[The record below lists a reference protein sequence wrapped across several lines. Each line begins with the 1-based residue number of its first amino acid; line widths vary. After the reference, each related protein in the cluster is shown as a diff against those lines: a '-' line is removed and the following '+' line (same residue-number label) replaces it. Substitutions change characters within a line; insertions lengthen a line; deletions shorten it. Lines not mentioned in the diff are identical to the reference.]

1 MKKLGVKVLF
11 VIGLLIFLFPFV
23 MRAISY
29 FNQTTAIYNY
39 KSETENLS
47 DDELNEQKN
56 HYNNYNEELADE
68 NPIVVMG
75 EDDFNIDE
83 TQSSYDFLNSD
94 DAIGT
99 LIIPSINV
107 NLPIFDGVTNLNL
120 QKGIAHLDNTSYP
133 TGEKSTHCVLAGH
146 SGLSRAKILDDLD
159 KVKIGDYFQIDYL
172 NTTHNY
178 IVVDIQVVLPEET
191 DSLRIKQGDTLVT
204 LVTCT
209 PKNINSHRLLV
220 TGRLTGE
227 IPQEEQIS
235 TLEYIIQFI
244 KLNYIYVILLII
256 FVICLMVFIKERKK
270 EKKVKN
276 KDNETKE
283 NEKEKNENIKNEKN
297 GNNLNKE

>member
-1 MKKLGVKVLF
+1 MKKIGVKILF

-23 MRAISY
+23 MRTISY

-39 KSETENLS
+39 KSTTKNLS
-47 DDELNEQKN
+47 EEELNEQKN
-56 HYNNYNEELADE
+56 HYNKYNEELADE
-68 NPIVVMG
+68 NPIVEMG
-75 EDDFNIDE
+75 ENDFNVDE
-83 TQSSYDFLNSD
+83 TQSTYDFLNSD
-94 DAIGT
+94 DAIGS

-159 KVKIGDYFQIDYL
+159 KVQIGDYFQIDYL

-178 IVVDIQVVLPEET
+178 VVVDIQIVLPEET
-191 DSLRIKQGDTLVT
+191 ESLRIKQDDTLVT

-220 TGRLTGE
+220 TGRLTDI
-227 IPQEEQIS
+227 IPQEETLS
-235 TLEYIIQFI
+235 TWDYIVQFI
-244 KLNYIYVILLII
+244 KLNYIYIILFII
-256 FVICLMVFIKERKK
+256 FVICLIIFLKERKK
-270 EKKVKN
+270 GKKVKDN
-276 KDNETKE
+276 KIQE
-283 NEKEKNENIKNEKN
+283 NEKNEDINSKENNI
-297 GNNLNKE
+297 NKE

>member
-1 MKKLGVKVLF
+1 MKKIGVKILF

-23 MRAISY
+23 MRMISY

-39 KSETENLS
+39 KSTTENLS
-47 DDELNEQKN
+47 EDELNEQKN
-56 HYNNYNEELADE
+56 HYNKYNEELADE
-68 NPIVVMG
+68 NPIVEMG
-75 EDDFNIDE
+75 EDDFNVDE
-83 TQSSYDFLNSD
+83 TQSTYDFLNSD
-94 DAIGT
+94 DAIGS

-159 KVKIGDYFQIDYL
+159 KVQIGDYFQIDYL

-178 IVVDIQVVLPEET
+178 VVVDIQIVLPEET
-191 DSLRIKQGDTLVT
+191 ESLRIKQDDTLVT

-220 TGRLTGE
+220 TGRLTDM
-227 IPQEEQIS
+227 IPQEETLS
-235 TLEYIIQFI
+235 TLDYIVQFI
-244 KLNYIYVILLII
+244 KLNYIYIILFIIFIICLII
-256 FVICLMVFIKERKK
+256 FLKERKK
-270 EKKVKN
+270 DKKVKN
-276 KDNETKE
+276 KDNKIKE
-283 NEKEKNENIKNEKN
+283 NENIENINNKEKENNI
-297 GNNLNKE
+297 NKE

>member
-1 MKKLGVKVLF
+1 MKKIGVKILF

-23 MRAISY
+23 MRTISY

-39 KSETENLS
+39 KSTTESLS
-47 DDELNEQKN
+47 EDELNEQKN
-56 HYNNYNEELADE
+56 HYNKYNEELADE
-68 NPIVVMG
+68 NPIVEMG
-75 EDDFNIDE
+75 EDDFNVDE
-83 TQSSYDFLNSD
+83 TQSTYDFLNSD
-94 DAIGT
+94 DAIGS

-159 KVKIGDYFQIDYL
+159 EVQIGDYFQIDYL

-178 IVVDIQVVLPEET
+178 IVIDIQVVLPEET
-191 DSLRIKQGDTLVT
+191 DTLRIKQDDTLVT

-220 TGRLTGE
+220 TGRLTDT
-227 IPQEEQIS
+227 IPQEQTLS
-235 TLEYIIQFI
+235 TWDYIVQFI
-244 KLNYIYVILLII
+244 KLNYIYIILFII
-256 FVICLMVFIKERKK
+256 FVICLIIFLKERKK
-270 EKKVKN
+270 DKKVKN
-276 KDNETKE
+276 KDNKIKE
-283 NEKEKNENIKNEKN
+283 NENIENVNNKEKENNI
-297 GNNLNKE
+297 NKE

>member
-1 MKKLGVKVLF
+1 MKKIGVKILF

-23 MRAISY
+23 MRTISY

-39 KSETENLS
+39 KSTTESLS
-47 DDELNEQKN
+47 EDELNEQKN
-56 HYNNYNEELADE
+56 HYNKYNEELADE
-68 NPIVVMG
+68 NPIVEMG
-75 EDDFNIDE
+75 EDDFNVDE
-83 TQSSYDFLNSD
+83 TQSTYDFLNSD
-94 DAIGT
+94 DAIGS

-159 KVKIGDYFQIDYL
+159 KVQIGDYFQIDYL

-178 IVVDIQVVLPEET
+178 VVVDIQIVLPEET
-191 DSLRIKQGDTLVT
+191 ESLRIKQDDTLVT

-220 TGRLTGE
+220 TGRLTDM
-227 IPQEEQIS
+227 IPQEETLS
-235 TLEYIIQFI
+235 TLDYIVQFI
-244 KLNYIYVILLII
+244 KLNYIYIILFIIFIICLII
-256 FVICLMVFIKERKK
+256 FLKERKK
-270 EKKVKN
+270 DKKVKN
-276 KDNETKE
+276 KDNKIKE
-283 NEKEKNENIKNEKN
+283 NENIENVNNKEKENNI
-297 GNNLNKE
+297 NKE

>member
-1 MKKLGVKVLF
+1 MKKIGVKILF

-23 MRAISY
+23 MRTISY

-39 KSETENLS
+39 KSTTKNLS
-47 DDELNEQKN
+47 EEELNEQKN
-56 HYNNYNEELADE
+56 HYNKYNEELVDE
-68 NPIVVMG
+68 NPIVEMG
-75 EDDFNIDE
+75 EDDFNVDE
-83 TQSSYDFLNSD
+83 TQSTYDFLNSD
-94 DAIGT
+94 DAIGS

-159 KVKIGDYFQIDYL
+159 KVQIGDYFQIDYL

-178 IVVDIQVVLPEET
+178 VVVDIQIVLPEET
-191 DSLRIKQGDTLVT
+191 ESLRIKQDDTLVT

-220 TGRLTGE
+220 TGRLTDT
-227 IPQEEQIS
+227 IPQEQTLS
-235 TLEYIIQFI
+235 TWDYIVQFI
-244 KLNYIYVILLII
+244 KLNYIYIILFIIFIICLII
-256 FVICLMVFIKERKK
+256 FLKERKK
-270 EKKVKN
+270 DKKVKN
-276 KDNETKE
+276 KDNKIKE
-283 NEKEKNENIKNEKN
+283 NENIENVNNKEKENNI
-297 GNNLNKE
+297 NKE

>member
-1 MKKLGVKVLF
+1 MKKIGVKILF

-23 MRAISY
+23 MRTISY

-39 KSETENLS
+39 KSTTKNLS
-47 DDELNEQKN
+47 EEELNEQKN
-56 HYNNYNEELADE
+56 HYNKYNEELADE
-68 NPIVVMG
+68 NPIVEMG
-75 EDDFNIDE
+75 ENDFNVDE
-83 TQSSYDFLNSD
+83 SQSTYDFLNSD
-94 DAIGT
+94 DAIGS

-159 KVKIGDYFQIDYL
+159 KVQIGDYFQIDYL

-178 IVVDIQVVLPEET
+178 VVVDIQIVLPEET
-191 DSLRIKQGDTLVT
+191 ESLRIKQDDTLVT

-220 TGRLTGE
+220 TGRLTDT
-227 IPQEEQIS
+227 IPQEQTLS
-235 TLEYIIQFI
+235 TWDYIVQFI
-244 KLNYIYVILLII
+244 KLNYIYIILFII
-256 FVICLMVFIKERKK
+256 FVICLIIFLKERKK
-270 EKKVKN
+270 DKKVKN
-276 KDNETKE
+276 KDNKIKE
-283 NEKEKNENIKNEKN
+283 NENIENVNNKEKENNI
-297 GNNLNKE
+297 NKE

>member
-1 MKKLGVKVLF
+1 MKKIGVKILF

-23 MRAISY
+23 MRTISY

-39 KSETENLS
+39 KSTTKNLS
-47 DDELNEQKN
+47 EEELNEQKN
-56 HYNNYNEELADE
+56 HYNKYNEELADE
-68 NPIVVMG
+68 NPIVEMG
-75 EDDFNIDE
+75 EDDFNVDE
-83 TQSSYDFLNSD
+83 SQSTYDFLNSD
-94 DAIGT
+94 DAIGS

-159 KVKIGDYFQIDYL
+159 KVQIGDYFQIDYL

-178 IVVDIQVVLPEET
+178 VVVDIQIVLPEET
-191 DSLRIKQGDTLVT
+191 DTLRIKQDDTLVT

-220 TGRLTGE
+220 TGRLTDM
-227 IPQEEQIS
+227 IPQEEALS
-235 TLEYIIQFI
+235 TWDYIVQFI
-244 KLNYIYVILLII
+244 KLNYIYIILFII
-256 FVICLMVFIKERKK
+256 FVICLIIFLKERKK
-270 EKKVKN
+270 DKKVKN
-276 KDNETKE
+276 KDNKIKE
-283 NEKEKNENIKNEKN
+283 NENIENVNNKEKENNI
-297 GNNLNKE
+297 NKE

>member
-1 MKKLGVKVLF
+1 MKKIGVKILF

-23 MRAISY
+23 MRTISY

-39 KSETENLS
+39 KSTTESLS
-47 DDELNEQKN
+47 EDELNEQKN
-56 HYNNYNEELADE
+56 HYNKYNEELADE
-68 NPIVVMG
+68 NPIVEMS
-75 EDDFNIDE
+75 EDDFNVDE
-83 TQSSYDFLNSD
+83 TQSTYDFLNSD
-94 DAIGT
+94 DAIGS

-159 KVKIGDYFQIDYL
+159 KVQIGDYFQIDYL

-178 IVVDIQVVLPEET
+178 VVVDIQIVLPEET
-191 DSLRIKQGDTLVT
+191 ESLRIKQDDTLVT

-220 TGRLTGE
+220 TGRLTDM
-227 IPQEEQIS
+227 IPQDETLS
-235 TLEYIIQFI
+235 TLDYIVQFI
-244 KLNYIYVILLII
+244 KLNYIYIILFII
-256 FVICLMVFIKERKK
+256 FVICLIIFLKNKK
-270 EKKVKN
+270 KNKKVKN
-276 KDNETKE
+276 KDNKIKE
-283 NEKEKNENIKNEKN
+283 NENIENVNNKEKENNI
-297 GNNLNKE
+297 NKE

>member
-1 MKKLGVKVLF
+1 MKKIGVKILF

-23 MRAISY
+23 MRTISY

-39 KSETENLS
+39 KSTTESLS
-47 DDELNEQKN
+47 EDELNEQKN
-56 HYNNYNEELADE
+56 HYNKYNEELADE
-68 NPIVVMG
+68 NPIVEMG
-75 EDDFNIDE
+75 EDDFNVDE
-83 TQSSYDFLNSD
+83 TQSTYDFLNSD
-94 DAIGT
+94 DAIGS

-159 KVKIGDYFQIDYL
+159 KVQIGDYFQIDYL

-178 IVVDIQVVLPEET
+178 VVVDIQIVLPEET
-191 DSLRIKQGDTLVT
+191 ESLRIKQDDTLVT

-220 TGRLTGE
+220 TGRLTDT
-227 IPQEEQIS
+227 IPQEQTLS
-235 TLEYIIQFI
+235 TWDYIVQFI
-244 KLNYIYVILLII
+244 KLNYIYIILFIIFIICLII
-256 FVICLMVFIKERKK
+256 FLKERKK
-270 EKKVKN
+270 DKKVKN
-276 KDNETKE
+276 KDNKIKE
-283 NEKEKNENIKNEKN
+283 NENIENINNKEKENNI
-297 GNNLNKE
+297 NKE

>member
-1 MKKLGVKVLF
+1 MKKIGVKILF

-23 MRAISY
+23 MRTISY

-39 KSETENLS
+39 KSTTESLS
-47 DDELNEQKN
+47 EDELNEQKN
-56 HYNNYNEELADE
+56 HYNKYNEELADE
-68 NPIVVMG
+68 NPIVEMS
-75 EDDFNIDE
+75 EDDFNVDE
-83 TQSSYDFLNSD
+83 TQSTYDFLNSD
-94 DAIGT
+94 DAIGS

-159 KVKIGDYFQIDYL
+159 KVQIGDYFQIDYL

-178 IVVDIQVVLPEET
+178 IVIDIQVVLPEET
-191 DSLRIKQGDTLVT
+191 ESLRIKQDDTLVT

-220 TGRLTGE
+220 TGRLTDM
-227 IPQEEQIS
+227 IPQDETLS
-235 TLEYIIQFI
+235 TLDYIVQFI
-244 KLNYIYVILLII
+244 KLNYIYIILFIIFIICLII
-256 FVICLMVFIKERKK
+256 FLKERKK
-270 EKKVKN
+270 DKKVKN
-276 KDNETKE
+276 KDNKIKE
-283 NEKEKNENIKNEKN
+283 NENIENVNNKEKENNI
-297 GNNLNKE
+297 NKE

>member
-1 MKKLGVKVLF
+1 MKKIGVKILF

-23 MRAISY
+23 MRTISY

-39 KSETENLS
+39 KSTTESLS
-47 DDELNEQKN
+47 EDELNEQKN
-56 HYNNYNEELADE
+56 HYNKYNEELADE
-68 NPIVVMG
+68 NPIVEMS
-75 EDDFNIDE
+75 EDDFNVDE
-83 TQSSYDFLNSD
+83 TQSTYDFLNSD
-94 DAIGT
+94 DAIGS

-159 KVKIGDYFQIDYL
+159 KVQIGDYFQIDYL

-178 IVVDIQVVLPEET
+178 VVVDIQIVLPEET
-191 DSLRIKQGDTLVT
+191 ESLRIKQDDTLVT

-220 TGRLTGE
+220 TGRLTDT
-227 IPQEEQIS
+227 IPQEQTLS
-235 TLEYIIQFI
+235 TWDYIVQFI
-244 KLNYIYVILLII
+244 KLNYIYIILFII
-256 FVICLMVFIKERKK
+256 FVICLIIFLKERKK
-270 EKKVKN
+270 DKKVKN
-276 KDNETKE
+276 NKIQE
-283 NEKEKNENIKNEKN
+283 NEKKEDIN
-297 GNNLNKE
+297 NKEKENNINKE

>member
-1 MKKLGVKVLF
+1 MKKIGVKILF

-23 MRAISY
+23 MRTISY

-39 KSETENLS
+39 KSTTESLS
-47 DDELNEQKN
+47 EDELNEQKN
-56 HYNNYNEELADE
+56 HYNKYNEELADE
-68 NPIVVMG
+68 NPIVEMS
-75 EDDFNIDE
+75 EDDFNVDE
-83 TQSSYDFLNSD
+83 TQSTYDFLNSD
-94 DAIGT
+94 DAIGS

-159 KVKIGDYFQIDYL
+159 KVQIGDYFQIDYL

-178 IVVDIQVVLPEET
+178 VVVDIQIVLPEET
-191 DSLRIKQGDTLVT
+191 ESLRIKQDDTLVT

-220 TGRLTGE
+220 TGRLTDM
-227 IPQEEQIS
+227 IPQEQTLS
-235 TLEYIIQFI
+235 TWDYIVQFI
-244 KLNYIYVILLII
+244 KLNYIYIILFIIFIICLII
-256 FVICLMVFIKERKK
+256 FLKERKK
-270 EKKVKN
+270 DKKVKN
-276 KDNETKE
+276 NKIQE
-283 NEKEKNENIKNEKN
+283 NEKKEDIN
-297 GNNLNKE
+297 NKEKENNINKE

>member
-1 MKKLGVKVLF
+1 MKKIGVKILF

-23 MRAISY
+23 MRTISY

-39 KSETENLS
+39 KSTTKNLS
-47 DDELNEQKN
+47 EEELNEQKN
-56 HYNNYNEELADE
+56 HYNKYNEELADE
-68 NPIVVMG
+68 NPIVEMG
-75 EDDFNIDE
+75 ENDFNVDE
-83 TQSSYDFLNSD
+83 SQSTYDFLNSD
-94 DAIGT
+94 DAIGS

-159 KVKIGDYFQIDYL
+159 KVQIGDYFQIDYL

-178 IVVDIQVVLPEET
+178 VVVDIQIVLPEET
-191 DSLRIKQGDTLVT
+191 DTLRIKQDDTLVT

-220 TGRLTGE
+220 TGRLTDT
-227 IPQEEQIS
+227 IPQEQTLS
-235 TLEYIIQFI
+235 TWDYIVQFI
-244 KLNYIYVILLII
+244 KLNYIYIILFIIFIICLII
-256 FVICLMVFIKERKK
+256 FLKERKK
-270 EKKVKN
+270 DKKVKN
-276 KDNETKE
+276 KDNKIKE
-283 NEKEKNENIKNEKN
+283 NENIENVNNKEKENNI
-297 GNNLNKE
+297 NKE

>member
-1 MKKLGVKVLF
+1 MKKIGVKILF

-23 MRAISY
+23 MRTISY

-39 KSETENLS
+39 KSTTKNLS
-47 DDELNEQKN
+47 EEELNEQKN
-56 HYNNYNEELADE
+56 HYNKYNEELADE
-68 NPIVVMG
+68 NPIVEMG
-75 EDDFNIDE
+75 ENDFNVDE
-83 TQSSYDFLNSD
+83 SQSTYDFLNSD
-94 DAIGT
+94 DAIGS

-159 KVKIGDYFQIDYL
+159 KVQIGDYFQIDYL

-178 IVVDIQVVLPEET
+178 VVVDIQIVLPEET
-191 DSLRIKQGDTLVT
+191 ESLRIKQDDTLVT

-220 TGRLTGE
+220 TGRLTDM
-227 IPQEEQIS
+227 IPQEQTLS
-235 TLEYIIQFI
+235 TWDYIVQFI
-244 KLNYIYVILLII
+244 KLNYIYIILFIIFIICLII
-256 FVICLMVFIKERKK
+256 FLKERKK
-270 EKKVKN
+270 DKKVKN
-276 KDNETKE
+276 KDNKIKE
-283 NEKEKNENIKNEKN
+283 NENIENVNNKEKENNI
-297 GNNLNKE
+297 NKE

>member
-1 MKKLGVKVLF
+1 MKKIGVKILF

-23 MRAISY
+23 MRTISY

-39 KSETENLS
+39 KSTTESLS
-47 DDELNEQKN
+47 EDELNEQKN
-56 HYNNYNEELADE
+56 HYNKYNEELADE
-68 NPIVVMG
+68 NPIVEMS
-75 EDDFNIDE
+75 EDDFNVDE
-83 TQSSYDFLNSD
+83 TQSTYDFLNSD
-94 DAIGT
+94 DAIGS

-159 KVKIGDYFQIDYL
+159 KVQIGDYFQIDYL

-178 IVVDIQVVLPEET
+178 VVVDIQIVLPEET
-191 DSLRIKQGDTLVT
+191 ESLRIKQDDTLVT

-220 TGRLTGE
+220 TGRLTDT
-227 IPQEEQIS
+227 IPQEQTLS
-235 TLEYIIQFI
+235 TWDYIVQFI
-244 KLNYIYVILLII
+244 KLNYIYIILFII
-256 FVICLMVFIKERKK
+256 FVICLIIFLKERKK
-270 EKKVKN
+270 DKKVKN
-276 KDNETKE
+276 KDNKIKE
-283 NEKEKNENIKNEKN
+283 NENIENVNNKEK
-297 GNNLNKE
+297 

>member
-1 MKKLGVKVLF
+1 MKKIGVKILF

-23 MRAISY
+23 MRTISY

-39 KSETENLS
+39 KSTTESLS
-47 DDELNEQKN
+47 EDELNEQKN
-56 HYNNYNEELADE
+56 HYNKYNEELADE
-68 NPIVVMG
+68 NPIVEMS
-75 EDDFNIDE
+75 EDDFNVDE
-83 TQSSYDFLNSD
+83 TQSTYDFLNSD
-94 DAIGT
+94 DAIGS

-159 KVKIGDYFQIDYL
+159 KVQIGDYFQIDYL

-178 IVVDIQVVLPEET
+178 VVVDIQIVLPEET
-191 DSLRIKQGDTLVT
+191 ESLRIKQDDTLVT

-220 TGRLTGE
+220 TGRLTDT
-227 IPQEEQIS
+227 IPQEQTLS
-235 TLEYIIQFI
+235 TWDYIVQFI
-244 KLNYIYVILLII
+244 KLNYIYIILFII
-256 FVICLMVFIKERKK
+256 FVICLIIFLKERKK
-270 EKKVKN
+270 DKKVKN
-276 KDNETKE
+276 KDNKIKE
-283 NEKEKNENIKNEKN
+283 NENIENVNNKEKENNI
-297 GNNLNKE
+297 NKE

>member
-1 MKKLGVKVLF
+1 MKKIGVKILF

-23 MRAISY
+23 MRTISY

-39 KSETENLS
+39 KSTTENLS
-47 DDELNEQKN
+47 EDELNEQKN
-56 HYNNYNEELADE
+56 HYNKYNEELADE
-68 NPIVVMG
+68 NPIVEMG
-75 EDDFNIDE
+75 EDDFNVDE
-83 TQSSYDFLNSD
+83 TQSTYDFLNSD
-94 DAIGT
+94 DAIGS

-159 KVKIGDYFQIDYL
+159 KVQIGDYFQIDYL

-178 IVVDIQVVLPEET
+178 VVVDIQIVLPEET
-191 DSLRIKQGDTLVT
+191 ESLRIKQDDTLVT

-220 TGRLTGE
+220 TGRLTDT
-227 IPQEEQIS
+227 IPQEQTLS
-235 TLEYIIQFI
+235 TWDYIVQFI
-244 KLNYIYVILLII
+244 KLNYIYIILFIIFIICLII
-256 FVICLMVFIKERKK
+256 FLKERKK
-270 EKKVKN
+270 DKKVKN
-276 KDNETKE
+276 KDNKIKE
-283 NEKEKNENIKNEKN
+283 NENIENVNNKEKENNI
-297 GNNLNKE
+297 NKE

>member
-1 MKKLGVKVLF
+1 MKKIGVKILF

-23 MRAISY
+23 MRTISY

-39 KSETENLS
+39 KSTTKNLS
-47 DDELNEQKN
+47 EDELNEQKN
-56 HYNNYNEELADE
+56 HYNKYNEELADE
-68 NPIVVMG
+68 NPIVEMG
-75 EDDFNIDE
+75 EDDFNVDE
-83 TQSSYDFLNSD
+83 TQSTYDFLNSD
-94 DAIGT
+94 DAIGS

-159 KVKIGDYFQIDYL
+159 KVQIGDYFQIDYL

-178 IVVDIQVVLPEET
+178 VVVDIQIVLPEET
-191 DSLRIKQGDTLVT
+191 ESLRIKQDDTLVT

-220 TGRLTGE
+220 TGRLTDT
-227 IPQEEQIS
+227 IPQEQTLS
-235 TLEYIIQFI
+235 TWDYIVQFI
-244 KLNYIYVILLII
+244 KLNYIYIILFII
-256 FVICLMVFIKERKK
+256 FVICLIIFLKERKK
-270 EKKVKN
+270 DKKVKN
-276 KDNETKE
+276 KDNKIKE
-283 NEKEKNENIKNEKN
+283 NENIENVNNKEKENNI
-297 GNNLNKE
+297 NKE

>member
-1 MKKLGVKVLF
+1 MKKIGVKILF

-23 MRAISY
+23 MRTISY

-39 KSETENLS
+39 KSTTESLS
-47 DDELNEQKN
+47 EDELNEQKN
-56 HYNNYNEELADE
+56 HYNKYNEELADE
-68 NPIVVMG
+68 NPIVEMG
-75 EDDFNIDE
+75 ENDFNVDE
-83 TQSSYDFLNSD
+83 SQSTYDFLNSD
-94 DAIGT
+94 DAIGS

-159 KVKIGDYFQIDYL
+159 KVQIGDYFQIDYL

-178 IVVDIQVVLPEET
+178 VVVDIQIVLPEET
-191 DSLRIKQGDTLVT
+191 ESLRIKQDDTLVT

-220 TGRLTGE
+220 TGRLTDT
-227 IPQEEQIS
+227 IPQEQTLS
-235 TLEYIIQFI
+235 TWDYIVQFI
-244 KLNYIYVILLII
+244 KLNYIYIILFII
-256 FVICLMVFIKERKK
+256 FVICLIIFLKERKK
-270 EKKVKN
+270 DKKVKN
-276 KDNETKE
+276 KDNKIKE
-283 NEKEKNENIKNEKN
+283 NENIENVNNKEKENNI
-297 GNNLNKE
+297 NKE

>member
-1 MKKLGVKVLF
+1 MKKIGVKILF

-23 MRAISY
+23 MRTISY

-39 KSETENLS
+39 KSTTKNLS
-47 DDELNEQKN
+47 EEELNEQKN
-56 HYNNYNEELADE
+56 HYNKYNEELADE
-68 NPIVVMG
+68 NPIVEMG
-75 EDDFNIDE
+75 ENDFNVDE
-83 TQSSYDFLNSD
+83 SQSTYDFLNSD
-94 DAIGT
+94 DAIGS

-159 KVKIGDYFQIDYL
+159 KVQIGDYFQIDYL

-178 IVVDIQVVLPEET
+178 VVVDIQIVLPEET
-191 DSLRIKQGDTLVT
+191 DTLRIKQDDTLVT

-220 TGRLTGE
+220 TGRLTDT
-227 IPQEEQIS
+227 IPQEQTLS
-235 TLEYIIQFI
+235 TWDYIVQFI
-244 KLNYIYVILLII
+244 KLNYIYIILFIIFIICLII
-256 FVICLMVFIKERKK
+256 FLKERKK
-270 EKKVKN
+270 DKKVKN
-276 KDNETKE
+276 KDNKI
-283 NEKEKNENIKNEKN
+283 KGNENIENVN
-297 GNNLNKE
+297 NKEKENNINKE

>member
-1 MKKLGVKVLF
+1 MKKIGVKILF

-23 MRAISY
+23 MRTISY

-39 KSETENLS
+39 KSTTKNLS
-47 DDELNEQKN
+47 EEELNEQKN
-56 HYNNYNEELADE
+56 HYNKYNEELADE
-68 NPIVVMG
+68 NPIVEMG
-75 EDDFNIDE
+75 ENDFNVDE
-83 TQSSYDFLNSD
+83 SQSTYDFLNSD
-94 DAIGT
+94 DAIGS

-159 KVKIGDYFQIDYL
+159 KVQIGDYFQIDYL

-178 IVVDIQVVLPEET
+178 VVVDIQIVLPEET
-191 DSLRIKQGDTLVT
+191 ESLRIKQDDTLVT

-220 TGRLTGE
+220 TGRLTDI
-227 IPQEEQIS
+227 IPQEETLS
-235 TLEYIIQFI
+235 TWDYIVQFI
-244 KLNYIYVILLII
+244 KLNYIYIILFIIFIICLII
-256 FVICLMVFIKERKK
+256 FLKERKK
-270 EKKVKN
+270 DKKVKN
-276 KDNETKE
+276 KDNKIKE
-283 NEKEKNENIKNEKN
+283 NENIENVNNKEKENNI
-297 GNNLNKE
+297 NKE

>member
-1 MKKLGVKVLF
+1 MKKIGVKILF

-23 MRAISY
+23 MRMISY

-39 KSETENLS
+39 KSTTENLS
-47 DDELNEQKN
+47 EDELNEQKN
-56 HYNNYNEELADE
+56 HYNKYNEELADE
-68 NPIVVMG
+68 NPIVEMG
-75 EDDFNIDE
+75 EDDFNVDE
-83 TQSSYDFLNSD
+83 TQSTYDFLNSD
-94 DAIGT
+94 DAIGS

-159 KVKIGDYFQIDYL
+159 KVQIGDYFQIDYL

-178 IVVDIQVVLPEET
+178 VVVDIQIVLPEET
-191 DSLRIKQGDTLVT
+191 ESLRIKQDDTLVT

-220 TGRLTGE
+220 TGRLTDM
-227 IPQEEQIS
+227 IPQDETLS
-235 TLEYIIQFI
+235 TLDYIVQFI
-244 KLNYIYVILLII
+244 KLNYIYIILFIIFIICLII
-256 FVICLMVFIKERKK
+256 FLKERKK
-270 EKKVKN
+270 DKKVKN
-276 KDNETKE
+276 KDNKIKE
-283 NEKEKNENIKNEKN
+283 NENIENVNNKEKENNI
-297 GNNLNKE
+297 NKE

>member
-1 MKKLGVKVLF
+1 MKKIGVKILF

-23 MRAISY
+23 MRTISY

-39 KSETENLS
+39 KSTTKNLS
-47 DDELNEQKN
+47 EDELNEQKN
-56 HYNNYNEELADE
+56 HYNKYNEELADE
-68 NPIVVMG
+68 NPIVEMG
-75 EDDFNIDE
+75 EDDFNVDE
-83 TQSSYDFLNSD
+83 TQSTYDFLNSD
-94 DAIGT
+94 DAIGS

-159 KVKIGDYFQIDYL
+159 KVQIGDYFQIDYL

-178 IVVDIQVVLPEET
+178 VVVDIQIVLPEET
-191 DSLRIKQGDTLVT
+191 ESLRIKQDDTLVT

-220 TGRLTGE
+220 TGRLTDT
-227 IPQEEQIS
+227 IPQEQTLS
-235 TLEYIIQFI
+235 TWDYIVQFI
-244 KLNYIYVILLII
+244 KLNYIYIILFIIFIICLII
-256 FVICLMVFIKERKK
+256 FLKERKK
-270 EKKVKN
+270 DKKVKN
-276 KDNETKE
+276 KDNKIKE
-283 NEKEKNENIKNEKN
+283 NENIENVNNKEKENNI
-297 GNNLNKE
+297 NKE

>member
-1 MKKLGVKVLF
+1 MKKIGVKILF

-23 MRAISY
+23 MRTISY

-39 KSETENLS
+39 KSTTESLS
-47 DDELNEQKN
+47 EDELNEQKN
-56 HYNNYNEELADE
+56 HYNKYNEELAYE
-68 NPIVVMG
+68 NPIVEMS
-75 EDDFNIDE
+75 EDDFNVDE
-83 TQSSYDFLNSD
+83 TQSTYDFLNSD
-94 DAIGT
+94 DAIGS

-159 KVKIGDYFQIDYL
+159 KVQIGDYFQIDYL

-178 IVVDIQVVLPEET
+178 VVVDIQIVLPEET
-191 DSLRIKQGDTLVT
+191 ESLRIKQDDTLVT

-220 TGRLTGE
+220 TGRLTDT
-227 IPQEEQIS
+227 IPQEQTLS
-235 TLEYIIQFI
+235 TWDYIVQFI
-244 KLNYIYVILLII
+244 KLNYIYIILFIIFIICLII
-256 FVICLMVFIKERKK
+256 FLKERKK
-270 EKKVKN
+270 DKKVKN
-276 KDNETKE
+276 KDNKIKE
-283 NEKEKNENIKNEKN
+283 NENIENVNNKEKENNI
-297 GNNLNKE
+297 NKE

>member
-1 MKKLGVKVLF
+1 MKKIGVKILF

-23 MRAISY
+23 MRTISY

-39 KSETENLS
+39 KSTTKNLS
-47 DDELNEQKN
+47 EEELNEQKN
-56 HYNNYNEELADE
+56 HYNKYNEELADE
-68 NPIVVMG
+68 NPIVEMG
-75 EDDFNIDE
+75 ENDFNVDE
-83 TQSSYDFLNSD
+83 SQSTYDFLNSD
-94 DAIGT
+94 DAIGS

-159 KVKIGDYFQIDYL
+159 KVQIGDYFQIDYL

-178 IVVDIQVVLPEET
+178 VVVDIQIVLPEET
-191 DSLRIKQGDTLVT
+191 ESLRIKQDDTLVT

-220 TGRLTGE
+220 TGRLTDM
-227 IPQEEQIS
+227 IPQEETLS
-235 TLEYIIQFI
+235 TLDYIVQFI
-244 KLNYIYVILLII
+244 KLNYIYIILFII
-256 FVICLMVFIKERKK
+256 FVICLIIFLKERKK
-270 EKKVKN
+270 GKKVKN
-276 KDNETKE
+276 KKIQENENKEDINNKEKE
-283 NEKEKNENIKNEKN
+283 NNI
-297 GNNLNKE
+297 NKE

>member
-1 MKKLGVKVLF
+1 MKKIGVKILF

-23 MRAISY
+23 MRTISY

-39 KSETENLS
+39 KSTTKNLS
-47 DDELNEQKN
+47 EEELNEQKN
-56 HYNNYNEELADE
+56 HYNKYNEELADE
-68 NPIVVMG
+68 NPIVEMG
-75 EDDFNIDE
+75 EDDFNVDE
-83 TQSSYDFLNSD
+83 TQSTYDFLNSD
-94 DAIGT
+94 DAIGS

-159 KVKIGDYFQIDYL
+159 KVQIGDYFQIDYL

-178 IVVDIQVVLPEET
+178 VVVDIQIVLPEET
-191 DSLRIKQGDTLVT
+191 ESLRIKQDDTLVT

-220 TGRLTGE
+220 TGRLTDT
-227 IPQEEQIS
+227 IPQEQTLS
-235 TLEYIIQFI
+235 TWDYIVQFI
-244 KLNYIYVILLII
+244 KLNYIYIILFIIFIICLII
-256 FVICLMVFIKERKK
+256 FLKERKK
-270 EKKVKN
+270 DKKVKN
-276 KDNETKE
+276 KDNKIKE
-283 NEKEKNENIKNEKN
+283 NENIENVNNKEKENNI
-297 GNNLNKE
+297 NKE

>member
-1 MKKLGVKVLF
+1 MKKIGVKILF

-23 MRAISY
+23 MRTISY

-39 KSETENLS
+39 KSTTESLS
-47 DDELNEQKN
+47 EDELNEQKN
-56 HYNNYNEELADE
+56 HYNKYNEELADE
-68 NPIVVMG
+68 NPIVEMG
-75 EDDFNIDE
+75 EDDFNVDE
-83 TQSSYDFLNSD
+83 TQSTYDFLNSD
-94 DAIGT
+94 DAIGS

-159 KVKIGDYFQIDYL
+159 KVQIGDYFQIDYL

-178 IVVDIQVVLPEET
+178 VVVDIQIVLPEET
-191 DSLRIKQGDTLVT
+191 ESLRIKQDDTLVT

-220 TGRLTGE
+220 TGRLTDM
-227 IPQEEQIS
+227 IPQDETLS
-235 TLEYIIQFI
+235 TLDYIVQFI
-244 KLNYIYVILLII
+244 KLNYIYIILFIIFIICLII
-256 FVICLMVFIKERKK
+256 FLKERKK
-270 EKKVKN
+270 DKKVKN
-276 KDNETKE
+276 KDNKIKE
-283 NEKEKNENIKNEKN
+283 NENIENVNNKEKENNI
-297 GNNLNKE
+297 NKE

>member
-1 MKKLGVKVLF
+1 MKKIGVKILF

-23 MRAISY
+23 MRTISY

-39 KSETENLS
+39 KSTTESLS
-47 DDELNEQKN
+47 EDELNEQKN
-56 HYNNYNEELADE
+56 HYNKYNEELADE
-68 NPIVVMG
+68 NPIVEMG
-75 EDDFNIDE
+75 EDDFNVDE
-83 TQSSYDFLNSD
+83 TQSTYDFLNSD
-94 DAIGT
+94 DAIGS

-159 KVKIGDYFQIDYL
+159 KVQIGDYFQIDYL

-178 IVVDIQVVLPEET
+178 VVVDIQIVLPEET
-191 DSLRIKQGDTLVT
+191 ESLRIKQDDTLVT

-220 TGRLTGE
+220 TGRLTDT
-227 IPQEEQIS
+227 IPQEQTLS
-235 TLEYIIQFI
+235 TWDYIVQFI
-244 KLNYIYVILLII
+244 KLNYIYIILFIIFIICLII
-256 FVICLMVFIKERKK
+256 FLKERKK
-270 EKKVKN
+270 DKKVKN
-276 KDNETKE
+276 KDNKIKE
-283 NEKEKNENIKNEKN
+283 NENIENVNNKEKENNI
-297 GNNLNKE
+297 NKE

>member
-1 MKKLGVKVLF
+1 MKKIGVKILF

-23 MRAISY
+23 MRTISY

-39 KSETENLS
+39 KSTTESLS
-47 DDELNEQKN
+47 EDELNEQKN
-56 HYNNYNEELADE
+56 HYNKYNEELADE
-68 NPIVVMG
+68 NPIVEMS
-75 EDDFNIDE
+75 EDDFNVDE
-83 TQSSYDFLNSD
+83 TQSTYDFLNSD
-94 DAIGT
+94 DAIGS

-159 KVKIGDYFQIDYL
+159 KVQIGDYFQIDYL

-178 IVVDIQVVLPEET
+178 VVVDIQIVLPEET
-191 DSLRIKQGDTLVT
+191 ESLRIKQDDTLVT

-220 TGRLTGE
+220 TGRLTDM
-227 IPQEEQIS
+227 IPQDETLS
-235 TLEYIIQFI
+235 TLDYIVQFI
-244 KLNYIYVILLII
+244 KLNYIYVILFII
-256 FVICLMVFIKERKK
+256 FVICLIIFLKERKK
-270 EKKVKN
+270 DKKVKN
-276 KDNETKE
+276 KDNKIKE
-283 NEKEKNENIKNEKN
+283 NKKKEDIKNKEKENNI
-297 GNNLNKE
+297 NKE

>member
-1 MKKLGVKVLF
+1 MKKIGVKILF

-23 MRAISY
+23 MRTISY

-39 KSETENLS
+39 KSTTKNLS
-47 DDELNEQKN
+47 EEELNEQKN
-56 HYNNYNEELADE
+56 HYNKYNEELADE
-68 NPIVVMG
+68 NPIVEMG
-75 EDDFNIDE
+75 ENDFNVDE
-83 TQSSYDFLNSD
+83 SQSTYDFLNSD
-94 DAIGT
+94 DAIGS

-159 KVKIGDYFQIDYL
+159 KVQIGDYFQIDYL

-178 IVVDIQVVLPEET
+178 VVVDIQIVLPEET
-191 DSLRIKQGDTLVT
+191 DTLRIKQDDTLVT

-220 TGRLTGE
+220 TGRLTDM
-227 IPQEEQIS
+227 IPQEETLS
-235 TLEYIIQFI
+235 TWDYIVQFI
-244 KLNYIYVILLII
+244 KLNYIYIILFVIFIICLII
-256 FVICLMVFIKERKK
+256 FLKERKK
-270 EKKVKN
+270 GKKVKN
-276 KDNETKE
+276 KKIQENENKEDINNKEKE
-283 NEKEKNENIKNEKN
+283 NNI
-297 GNNLNKE
+297 NKE

>member
-1 MKKLGVKVLF
+1 MKKIGVKILF

-23 MRAISY
+23 MRTISY

-39 KSETENLS
+39 KSTTESLS
-47 DDELNEQKN
+47 EDELNEQKN
-56 HYNNYNEELADE
+56 HYNKYNEELADE
-68 NPIVVMG
+68 NPIVEMG
-75 EDDFNIDE
+75 EDDFNVDE
-83 TQSSYDFLNSD
+83 TQSTYDFLNSD
-94 DAIGT
+94 DAIGS

-159 KVKIGDYFQIDYL
+159 KVQIGDYFQIDYL

-178 IVVDIQVVLPEET
+178 VVVDIQIVLPEET
-191 DSLRIKQGDTLVT
+191 ESLRIKQDDTLVT

-220 TGRLTGE
+220 TGRLTDM
-227 IPQEEQIS
+227 IPQEETLS
-235 TLEYIIQFI
+235 TLDYIVQFI
-244 KLNYIYVILLII
+244 KLNYIYIILFII
-256 FVICLMVFIKERKK
+256 FVICLIIFLKERKK
-270 EKKVKN
+270 DKKVKN
-276 KDNETKE
+276 KDNKIKE
-283 NEKEKNENIKNEKN
+283 NKKKEDIKNKEKENNI
-297 GNNLNKE
+297 NKE

>member
-1 MKKLGVKVLF
+1 MKKIGVKILF

-23 MRAISY
+23 MRTISY

-39 KSETENLS
+39 KSTTESLS
-47 DDELNEQKN
+47 EDELNEQKN
-56 HYNNYNEELADE
+56 HYNKYNEELADE
-68 NPIVVMG
+68 NPIVEMG
-75 EDDFNIDE
+75 EDDFNVDE
-83 TQSSYDFLNSD
+83 TQSTYDFLNSD
-94 DAIGT
+94 DAIGS

-159 KVKIGDYFQIDYL
+159 KVQIGDYFQIDYL

-178 IVVDIQVVLPEET
+178 VVVDIQIVLPEET
-191 DSLRIKQGDTLVT
+191 ESLRIKQDDTLVT

-220 TGRLTGE
+220 TGRLTDT
-227 IPQEEQIS
+227 IPQEQTLS
-235 TLEYIIQFI
+235 TWDYIVQFI
-244 KLNYIYVILLII
+244 KLNYIYIILFII
-256 FVICLMVFIKERKK
+256 FVICLIIFLKERKK
-270 EKKVKN
+270 DRKVKN
-276 KDNETKE
+276 KDNK
-283 NEKEKNENIKNEKN
+283 IK
-297 GNNLNKE
+297 

>member
-1 MKKLGVKVLF
+1 MKKIGVKILF

-23 MRAISY
+23 MRTISY

-39 KSETENLS
+39 KSTTESLS
-47 DDELNEQKN
+47 EDELNEQKN
-56 HYNNYNEELADE
+56 HYNKYNEELADE
-68 NPIVVMG
+68 NPIVEMG
-75 EDDFNIDE
+75 EDDFNVDE
-83 TQSSYDFLNSD
+83 TQSTYDFLNSD
-94 DAIGT
+94 DAIGS

-159 KVKIGDYFQIDYL
+159 KVQIGDYFQIDYL

-178 IVVDIQVVLPEET
+178 VVVDIQIVLPEET
-191 DSLRIKQGDTLVT
+191 ESLRIKQDDTLVT

-220 TGRLTGE
+220 TGRLTDT
-227 IPQEEQIS
+227 IPQEQTLS
-235 TLEYIIQFI
+235 TWDYIVQFI
-244 KLNYIYVILLII
+244 KLNYIYIILFIIFIICLII
-256 FVICLMVFIKERKK
+256 FLKERKK
-270 EKKVKN
+270 DKKVKN
-276 KDNETKE
+276 KDNKIKE
-283 NEKEKNENIKNEKN
+283 NENIENVNNKEKKNNI
-297 GNNLNKE
+297 NKE